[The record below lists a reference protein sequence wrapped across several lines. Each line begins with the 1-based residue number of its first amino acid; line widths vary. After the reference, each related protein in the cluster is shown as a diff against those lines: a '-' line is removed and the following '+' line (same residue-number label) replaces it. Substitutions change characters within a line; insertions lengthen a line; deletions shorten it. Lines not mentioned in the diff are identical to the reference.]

1 MESLIALGGILLRA
15 IPTFLLVWFLYLYIT
30 RVFYRP
36 LQETLRKRYEATG
49 GLRVIAE
56 GNLALT
62 EQKTAQYEASLR
74 AARADLYQQQEQERQ
89 KTLEQRAEIL
99 RQARRQAEET
109 VARAKQEIQQDVA
122 EAKGRLAAETEPM
135 ARSIIRAIL
144 EPGAPPAGPRARSEA
159 VR

>member
-1 MESLIALGGILLRA
+1 MEPLIALGGILLRA

-36 LQETLRKRYEATG
+36 LQETLRKRYEASG

-62 EQKTAQYEASLR
+62 EQKTAQYESSLR
-74 AARADLYQQQEQERQ
+74 AARAELYQQQEQERQ

-109 VARAKQEIQQDVA
+109 VARAKQEIQRDA
-122 EAKGRLAAETEPM
+122 EEAKGRLAAETEPM

-144 EPGAPPAGPRARSEA
+144 EPGAPPPRARSEA